1 MEEKRMVYILTR
13 DCEVLSVH
21 SSLPAAQVAL
31 FNVCSCYKGK
41 DMTDDEFIQSVV
53 EEMENFGCY
62 MDSYSIIP
70 AEVED

>member
-1 MEEKRMVYILTR
+1 
-13 DCEVLSVH
+13 
-21 SSLPAAQVAL
+21 
-31 FNVCSCYKGK
+31 
-41 DMTDDEFIQSVV
+41 MTDDEFIQSVV